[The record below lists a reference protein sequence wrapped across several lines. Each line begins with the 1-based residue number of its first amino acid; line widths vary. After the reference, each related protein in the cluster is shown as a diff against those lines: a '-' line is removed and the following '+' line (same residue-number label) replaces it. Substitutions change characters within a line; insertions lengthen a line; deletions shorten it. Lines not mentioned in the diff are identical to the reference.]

1 MPGCLGGVPVGALAP
16 GALASGVARPRG
28 LGWKA
33 AGEEA
38 PGVLVSGGARPTGFG
53 WKAPRVEGRG
63 VERNIEEMRGMGG
76 SSEGAADGVAVRRCL
91 DLMQPTCQA
100 PVAPCGQVTSPDF
113 KGLGE
118 KRAGDSV
125 GRVVTEVTSANR
137 CHHTSGEPRAPRARG
152 T

>member
-28 LGWKA
+28 VGWKA

-38 PGVLVSGGARPTGFG
+38 PGVLVSGVARPRGLG
-53 WKAPRVEGRG
+53 WKAAGEEAGEEVGEVEGRG

-76 SSEGAADGVAVRRCL
+76 SSEGAADGGAVRGCL
-91 DLMQPTCQA
+91 GLIQPTGQA

-113 KGLGE
+113 KGLEE
-118 KRAGDSV
+118 KR
-125 GRVVTEVTSANR
+125 
-137 CHHTSGEPRAPRARG
+137 RATVWG
-152 T
+152 TW